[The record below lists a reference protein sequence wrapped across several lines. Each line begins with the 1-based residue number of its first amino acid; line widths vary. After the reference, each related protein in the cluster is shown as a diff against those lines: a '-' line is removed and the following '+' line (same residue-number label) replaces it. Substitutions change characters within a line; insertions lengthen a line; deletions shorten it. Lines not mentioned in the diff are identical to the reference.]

1 MTDTANNILKLA
13 LTLTYFNLSYFPLQ
27 NAAKR
32 MVAFWAMRSNI
43 CGEAAFLPLVAT
55 GHGALNAEA
64 ISLLNDGYVVRLLDD
79 KEGRAVL
86 FIDRSRFQHGSEFR
100 NAILQ
105 LILYMLCAI
114 VAEEEE
120 EKEESPRK
128 KGYVL
133 VVNGK
138 VRPAPGLF
146 SEIQFDFCPISDN
159 LHCVV

>member
-1 MTDTANNILKLA
+1 MATTANNSLKLA
-13 LTLTYFNLSYFPLQ
+13 LTLTCMNSSYLPLQ

-32 MVAFWAMRSNI
+32 MVAFWAMRRNI

-55 GHGALNAEA
+55 GQGALNAEA
-64 ISLLNDGYVVRLLDD
+64 ISLLNGGYAVRLLDD

-120 EKEESPRK
+120 ESSQK

-138 VRPAPGLF
+138 VRPASGLF
-146 SEIQFDFCPISDN
+146 SEIQYNFFPKT
-159 LHCVV
+159 